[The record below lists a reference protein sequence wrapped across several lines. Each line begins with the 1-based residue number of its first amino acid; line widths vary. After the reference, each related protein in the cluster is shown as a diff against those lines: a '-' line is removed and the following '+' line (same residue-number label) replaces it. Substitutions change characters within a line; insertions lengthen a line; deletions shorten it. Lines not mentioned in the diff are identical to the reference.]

1 MASRR
6 MVKLSTWA
14 RGSTKMSDSKKATK
28 LARTIDNRTKFQS
41 KELHALVAAA
51 MSAERDVVRVWEERF
66 DRGTQHTSKKLRVC
80 WHLTASPSRKGNVS
94 AVLSRLL
101 REDQNGYFWHYNIAL
116 RVPSDTAS
124 RSTSDGDALAQEVVK
139 ALAMHLC
146 HALRKACRVETCEWW
161 QINVQWASDVRVSC
175 KPAKA
180 KPSTSE
186 RVAMRAQHALKMM
199 QRAERDVMM
208 AQARADK
215 WQRKV
220 KYYQGRGE
228 L

>member
-1 MASRR
+1 
-6 MVKLSTWA
+6 
-14 RGSTKMSDSKKATK
+14 MSDSKKATK

-94 AVLSRLL
+94 AMVSRAYV
-101 REDQNGYFWHYNIAL
+101 RAVDHTAAPHWHYRIAL